1 MWWAGPHLS
10 PRLVPALVILPTVP
24 PAPGPRGRL
33 PGDLTAQEKPSGGQ
47 MVYDVEPLGSR
58 SCQGGECC

>member
-33 PGDLTAQEKPSGGQ
+33 PDDLTAQETVRWPDG
-47 MVYDVEPLGSR
+47 L
-58 SCQGGECC
+58 